1 MLLRTL
7 SFLFSGFGLASP
19 AELPAAGAFFEGV
32 AEVTERK
39 LVAPARVERQA
50 KAAVQGSGLSE
61 AGFRDYLPRLREA
74 ALAGGVS
81 QATIDRVFPTLTFSA
96 RTVQLDRQQP
106 GGAPGSNTNPPF
118 QPYLARH
125 VTPALANMGRDRLAR
140 NAAALAEIGRRYG
153 VEPAVMV
160 AIWGKETGYGRI
172 MGNFDL
178 LNSLASLS
186 YEGRRREL
194 FTGEFVA
201 TLQMLERG
209 FPRSTLQ
216 GSWAGATGQSQ
227 FLPSVYIRLA
237 VDGDGD
243 GRADIWGSQL
253 DALASIA
260 NYLSNAGWK
269 PGVPW
274 GTEVRVPAGLDRAAI
289 VNSLRAPRCARVF
302 ERHSRWLTMA
312 EWRALGVRPTG
323 ASAQIAD
330 DEMASLLEPDGPNAP
345 AYLLTNNYRVILDY
359 NCSNFYGLT
368 VSLLAKGISG

>member
-1 MLLRTL
+1 MLKTL
-7 SFLFSGFGLASP
+7 NTILYGFSLSNPSVP
-19 AELPAAGAFFEGV
+19 AGGPELLTSLPASAASTSRGE
-32 AEVTERK
+32 
-39 LVAPARVERQA
+39 A
-50 KAAVQGSGLSE
+50 KAAVQVAGLSQE
-61 AGFRDYLPRLREA
+61 GFRAYLPQLRSE
-74 ALAGGVS
+74 ALAAGVS
-81 QATIDRVFPTLTFSA
+81 AETIDRVFPTLTFSA

-106 GGAPGSNTNPPF
+106 GGPPGSNTNPPF
-118 QPYLARH
+118 QPFLARH
-125 VTPALANMGRDRLAR
+125 VTPSLINMGRAR
-140 NAAALAEIGRRYG
+140 FASHAAALNEIGNRYG
-153 VEPAVMV
+153 VDPNVVV

-201 TLQMLERG
+201 TLKMLERG

-243 GRADIWGSQL
+243 GRADIWNSSV

-260 NYLSNAGWK
+260 HYLNKAGWK
-269 PGVPW
+269 PGVTW
-274 GTEVRVPAGLDRAAI
+274 GVQARVPASLDRASIA
-289 VNSLRAPRCARVF
+289 NNLRAPRCPRVF
-302 ERHSRWLTMA
+302 ERHSRWLSMA
-312 EWRALGVRPTG
+312 EWRQLGVAPVR
-323 ASAQIAD
+323 SARIPD
-330 DEMASLLEPDGPNAP
+330 TEMASLLEPDGPGQP

-368 VSLLAKGISG
+368 VGLLAQGISG

>member
-1 MLLRTL
+1 MLKTL
-7 SFLFSGFGLASP
+7 NTILYGVSLAN
-19 AELPAAGAFFEGV
+19 PAAPPVGDELLALKRLAPAGI
-32 AEVTERK
+32 
-39 LVAPARVERQA
+39 VAPGGRELQA
-50 KAAVQGSGLSE
+50 KAAVQVSGLSDS
-61 AGFRDYLPRLREA
+61 GFREYLPRLRSE
-74 ALAGGVS
+74 ALAAGV
-81 QATIDRVFPTLTFSA
+81 QPQTIDRVFPTLVFSA

-118 QPYLARH
+118 QPFLARQ
-125 VTPALANMGRDRLAR
+125 VTPALVNQGRAR
-140 NAAALAEIGRRYG
+140 FASYAAALNEIGNRTG
-153 VEPAVMV
+153 VDPAVVV

-194 FTGEFVA
+194 FTGEFIA
-201 TLQMLERG
+201 TLKMLERG

-243 GRADIWGSQL
+243 GRADIWNSSV

-260 NYLSNAGWK
+260 NYLSKAGWK
-269 PGVPW
+269 PGVTW
-274 GTEVRVPAGLDRAAI
+274 GVQASVPDSLDRASIA
-289 VNSLRAPRCARVF
+289 NNMRAPRCPRVF
-302 ERHSRWLTMA
+302 ERHSRWLSMA
-312 EWRALGVRPTG
+312 EWRRLGVTPVR
-323 ASAQIAD
+323 SARIPD
-330 DEMASLLEPDGPNAP
+330 TEMASLLEPDGPGRP

-368 VSLLAKGISG
+368 VGLLAQGISG